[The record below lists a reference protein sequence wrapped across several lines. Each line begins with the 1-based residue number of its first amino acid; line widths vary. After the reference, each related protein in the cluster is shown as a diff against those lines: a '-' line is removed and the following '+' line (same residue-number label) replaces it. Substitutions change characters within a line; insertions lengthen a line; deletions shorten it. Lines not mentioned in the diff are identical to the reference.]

1 LGVAVTAG
9 TLAVDHAGAAT
20 PSRWRDLLRRHSAM
34 PAVIAAALLATYLWV
49 HGKALDDIE
58 RRSLNSDTLL
68 RLLGQHLRLTAATAV
83 VVVVIAVGSGI
94 LLTRPALRWL
104 APVATGLANIGQA
117 TPAIGVLVLLSIWL
131 GIGFTTALIGLVAY
145 AVLPVLQNTIVGI
158 NQVDRQLVQAG
169 KGIGMSPLAVL
180 IRVELPLAMPVIVAG
195 IRTAL
200 VLAVGVAT
208 LATFINV
215 GGLGELIVT
224 GIKLQRTSV
233 LVTGAVLTAAL
244 ALALDWLGGLISD
257 LLQPRGVG

>member
-1 LGVAVTAG
+1 VTTE
-9 TLAVDHAGAAT
+9 TLAADPAAFA
-20 PSRWRDLLRRHSAM
+20 PPPRWRGLLRSHSAM
-34 PAVIAAALLATYLWV
+34 PLVIAAALLATYLWV
-49 HGKALDDIE
+49 RQMALDDIE
-58 RRSLNSDTLL
+58 RRSLNPATLL
-68 RLLGQHLRLTAATAV
+68 RLLGQHLKVTAVTTV
-83 VVVVIAVGSGI
+83 VVVVIAVGAGI
-94 LLTRPALRWL
+94 LLTRPGLRWL
-104 APVATGLANIGQA
+104 APFATGVANIGQA
-117 TPAIGVLVLLSIWL
+117 TPAIGLLVLLSMWL
-131 GIGFTTALIGLVAY
+131 GIGFTTALIGLIAY

-158 NQVDRQLVQAG
+158 NQVDRHLVQAG

-180 IRVELPLAMPVIVAG
+180 IRVELPLAMPVILAG

-215 GGLGELIVT
+215 GGFGELIVT

-244 ALALDWLGGLISD
+244 ALALDWLGAVLAD